1 MYADHGLKIKI
12 VLVSNTDRQKLPLAL
27 SFVQSSAHLHLF
39 RGAFWNCYNLLCC
52 CSPPCLWT
60 PTVPAQW
67 KSASYFIS
75 GSNSRQLS
83 RKHSEIPK
91 DKSHGLP
98 VLLPGHLNG
107 CRMVP
112 HTCLVTECKLTY
124 MVFMALPNL
133 HNDKHHEREC
143 VFSWLWFLLA
153 RRQIFSNLY
162 TEQTFDSSLASWRK
176 WLSWVL
182 HSTLGFPLA
191 FQSLSQNFVE
201 TVKIFKEQWTPLQE
215 SQRWAA
221 STEIPVQQRRA
232 ICSAGIVLRLLLH
245 PPNFSFPLF
254 WVVNYMAYLYHDDCV
269 KCGFFSTREFQY
281 RVYSH
286 YNKC

>member
-1 MYADHGLKIKI
+1 MLLDLFGQTDVCWSRSENKDSAGIQYWQAEASFGLILRSKLSSSPLISWSF
-12 VLVSNTDRQKLPLAL
+12 LELLQPTLLLFSSLSLNSNCA
-27 SFVQSSAHLHLF
+27 
-39 RGAFWNCYNLLCC
+39 
-52 CSPPCLWT
+52 CS
-60 PTVPAQW
+60 V

-75 GSNSRQLS
+75 GCNSRQVS

-162 TEQTFDSSLASWRK
+162 IEQTFDSSLASWKK

-215 SQRWAA
+215 S
-221 STEIPVQQRRA
+221 
-232 ICSAGIVLRLLLH
+232 
-245 PPNFSFPLF
+245 
-254 WVVNYMAYLYHDDCV
+254 
-269 KCGFFSTREFQY
+269 
-281 RVYSH
+281 
-286 YNKC
+286 